1 MTVSA
6 TYNSSKFECLNLAK
20 TAGSAILAGNE
31 VKFGADTDKFALST
45 TKIDG
50 IGIATEAAA
59 SASTDRQDVILY
71 GSGGIVKV
79 VQDGTAVAGKT
90 AVSGGNGKFTV
101 RPADATASVTLAAVP
116 IVRGLFLET
125 SAVDGA
131 LVMMKVI

>member
-1 MTVSA
+1 MISA
-6 TYNSSKFECLNLAK
+6 TYNSDKFESFNLAK

-31 VKFGADTDKFALST
+31 VKFGADTDKFALSS

-59 SASTDRQDVILY
+59 SASTDRQDIILY
-71 GSGGIVKV
+71 GSGGVVKV
-79 VQDGTAVAGKT
+79 VQDGTAVAGKA

-101 RPADATASVTLAAVP
+101 RPADATTTGTLAAVP
-116 IVRGLFLET
+116 IVRGIFLET

-131 LVMMKVI
+131 LVMLKLI